1 MSVYV
6 DWLCRHGWVMRG
18 RPVESCHLLAD
29 TLDELHAFAK
39 KIGLKRSWF
48 QNGSAPHYDLTASR
62 RSEAVRAGAI
72 ELTRATFPEVYRRA
86 KMSRIT
92 IEDRREID
100 KFKDHLG
107 DIASG
112 KDPLLAYAERY
123 GEVVFDATAKK
134 ESISS

>member
-6 DWLCRHGWVMRG
+6 DWLCKHGWKMRG
-18 RPVESCHLLAD
+18 RTVESCHLLAD
-29 TLDELHAFAK
+29 TLDELHDFAQ

-62 RSEAVRAGAI
+62 RIEAVKAGAI

-92 IEDRREID
+92 IEDRQEIA

-107 DIASG
+107 DVAGG

-123 GEVVFDATAKK
+123 GEVVFDATNKDK
-134 ESISS
+134 E